1 MSVSVFV
8 KKKLGPTGDKIFE
21 ASLLWKYE
29 GIKFVDIDSTPHQ
42 VFRVHPSTMQFEKE
56 RENNHYSVVGILD
69 GFDLEKPLGRE
80 DNKPLY
86 EPWDTSADFYE
97 CVKMYYEGSTEVN
110 CLTKEDCDSDE
121 E

>member
-8 KKKLGPTGDKIFE
+8 KKNLGPTEDKIFE
-21 ASLLWKYE
+21 ARLLRKYA

-56 RENNHYSVVGILD
+56 RRNNHYSVVGILD
-69 GFDLEKPLGRE
+69 GFDLEKPLDQE

-86 EPWDTSADFYE
+86 KPWDTSADFYE
-97 CVKMYYEGSTEVN
+97 SMKIIMKGSQRSTA
-110 CLTKEDCDSDE
+110 
-121 E
+121 